1 MRALVA
7 SLLLAGLA
15 APASAQ
21 VSVEVSP
28 LRVELQTAP
37 GGTTT
42 QPITITNYGNA
53 PIRVRGAITDWDLSR
68 DGTPQFEGVEP
79 GGRHSASEWLR
90 LAPPEQV
97 IEPGK
102 SATVRFSVAVP
113 ADVAPAGYR
122 TSVLFQFDPVSAD
135 PAGRSREVTFK
146 SRVATLIYINIG
158 TPPVRAEL
166 TDLQIRNEEGAVQI
180 VAVLRNTSRR
190 SVRTRGSL
198 VLHDESGALAREIPV
213 PDVPVLP
220 ESERELS
227 IPVIGGEGGGAPL
240 TPGTYRVEV
249 RLDLGLPALL
259 VGETVLKVER

>member
-7 SLLLAGLA
+7 LLVFGGIA
-15 APASAQ
+15 APAAAQ

-28 LRVELQTAP
+28 LRVELQTTS

-42 QPITITNYGNA
+42 QPITITNFGNA
-53 PIRVRGAITDWDLSR
+53 PIRVRAAITDWDLSR
-68 DGTPQFEGVEP
+68 DGTPQFEGVEA
-79 GGRHSASEWLR
+79 GGRHSASEWVR

-97 IEPGK
+97 IEPAR
-102 SATVRFSVAVP
+102 SATVRFSITVP
-113 ADVAPAGYR
+113 TEVAPAGYR

-146 SRVATLIYINIG
+146 SRVATLIYIHIG
-158 TPPVRAEL
+158 TPPVKAEL
-166 TDLQIRNEEGAVQI
+166 TDLEIRNANGGVQI
-180 VAVLRNTSRR
+180 VAVLRNTGRR

-198 VLHDESGALAREIPV
+198 VLHDESGALAREVPV
-213 PDVPVLP
+213 PDVPLLP
-220 ESERELS
+220 ESERELA
-227 IPVIGGEGGGAPL
+227 IPVMGGEGAGPPL